1 MHARVVMY
9 TFKPRTIDALTK
21 QAEKGLLPIFRRHAG
36 FRSYQVIKTGPD
48 TGVSISTWDSEAGAK
63 AAVKL
68 GADWVKANVAKDI
81 VSAETHV
88 GTVSFSHRPSR
99 KR

>member
-9 TFKPRTIDALTK
+9 TFKPRTIDAVIK
-21 QAEKGLLPIFRRHAG
+21 KAEAGLLPVFRKHAG

-48 TGVSISTWDSEAGAK
+48 TAISLSTWDSEAEAK

-68 GADWVKANVAKDI
+68 GAAWVKANIATDV

-99 KR
+99 PR

>member
-9 TFKPRTIDALTK
+9 TFKPGTIDALIK
-21 QAEKGLLPIFRRHAG
+21 QAEAGLLPIFRKHAG

-48 TGVSISTWDSEAGAK
+48 TGISLSTWQSEADAK

-68 GADWVKANVAKDI
+68 GADWVKANMAKDVI
-81 VSAETHV
+81 SAETKV

-99 KR
+99 RP